1 MAFSSQIFKA
11 PTLKTTPKLKKTMV
25 SSSVFSGVKS
35 ANIAKVSYGGLAKA
49 IGSQPK
55 SIDVEKISAPVES
68 PLAGIVSDLQ
78 KDVLDLKKSFVTF
91 EERDTTGSKD
101 QLKIQKS
108 FETLVTSL
116 NNTGVVLNQLTDYL
130 VTESK
135 LEQQLLKKKD
145 REEKKE
151 EDRLKKERKEKLIEK
166 DGRSLK
172 KNLLSPVKSV
182 AGKAKSIFDTFKEIL
197 TLLFFGWLT
206 DKGFLALELW
216 KKKDEEGLQN
226 LAGEIGKV
234 ILGFGSL
241 MLLLSG
247 GIPSIIGA
255 IGAGISA
262 TLGIGPAIGNF
273 FKGFRKQVP
282 PKPGGG
288 TTGGGQPRTQ
298 VPGGGRTMTPGQ
310 ISRSNDSFAR
320 YTAGRANIGDRL
332 RLIRQGKLGLGALFT
347 TGGFD
352 QSGAL
357 KAVKPS
363 APSTPIKPTGPGASS
378 RRLLQG
384 AKGLKNIARPGAAS
398 LLFAGF
404 DYANRTSSGQTQTQ
418 AIAGTAAGATGGI
431 LGGIGGKL
439 GGTAAGGVAGA
450 VIGGILGSVVPGAG
464 TLAGAAL
471 GAKLGS
477 SLGGLAGMLY
487 GGAKG
492 SEAAAKIADG
502 LTGADKKYEEVG
514 EDRKRKRTDSMFPN
528 PANAVNF
535 SDIDGYLLAFNTIT
549 GSLSWAKVNLS
560 PTTTTAAAAP
570 SPPLTTQQILRKVGF
585 PTFPKALTQQINPST
600 QTYLPSNNP
609 ILPTPSVEEEP
620 EVIVQTVSRPTPPT
634 SAAPTSGSEVPDISS
649 SNPNNFYTMY
659 SKVQYNVVA

>member
-1 MAFSSQIFKA
+1 A
-11 PTLKTTPKLKKTMV
+11 
-25 SSSVFSGVKS
+25 
-35 ANIAKVSYGGLAKA
+35 
-49 IGSQPK
+49 
-55 SIDVEKISAPVES
+55 
-68 PLAGIVSDLQ
+68 
-78 KDVLDLKKSFVTF
+78 
-91 EERDTTGSKD
+91 
-101 QLKIQKS
+101 
-108 FETLVTSL
+108 
-116 NNTGVVLNQLTDYL
+116 
-130 VTESK
+130 
-135 LEQQLLKKKD
+135 
-145 REEKKE
+145 
-151 EDRLKKERKEKLIEK
+151 
-166 DGRSLK
+166 
-172 KNLLSPVKSV
+172 
-182 AGKAKSIFDTFKEIL
+182 
-197 TLLFFGWLT
+197 
-206 DKGFLALELW
+206 
-216 KKKDEEGLQN
+216 LQN
-226 LAGEIGKV
+226 LAGEVGKA

-241 MLLLSG
+241 MLVMTG
-247 GIPSIIGA
+247 GIFSVIGA

-273 FKGFRKQVP
+273 FRGFRRQVP

-288 TTGGGQPRTQ
+288 TTGGGQPGTQ

-357 KAVKPS
+357 KAGK
-363 APSTPIKPTGPGASS
+363 PSTPSVPAKPTGPGTSS

-384 AKGLKNIARPGAAS
+384 AKGLKNLARPGAAS

-404 DYANRTSSGQTQTQ
+404 DYANRTSSGQTQAQ
-418 AIAGTAAGATGGI
+418 AITGTAAGATGGI

-502 LTGADKKYEEVG
+502 LTGADKKYDQAEPE
-514 EDRKRKRTDSMFPN
+514 RKKKKTQSIFPD
-528 PANAVNF
+528 PASAIPF
-535 SDIDGYLLAFNTIT
+535 KELGAEQYLLAFNPVTSALI
-549 GSLSWAKVNLS
+549 WAKGSFGKEEPLL
-560 PTTTTAAAAP
+560 
-570 SPPLTTQQILRKVGF
+570 PPKKSKFADLRGGDAYFDGYGKR
-585 PTFPKALTQQINPST
+585 KIIYPST
-600 QTYLPSNNP
+600 QPTLPSNNP
-609 ILPTPSVEEEP
+609 IPPAPSVEEEP
-620 EVIVQTVSRPTPPT
+620 EVIIQTVPRPAPPV
-634 SAAPTSGSEVPDISS
+634 SADPVSGSEVPDISS
-649 SNPNNFYTMY
+649 SNPSNFYTMY

>member
-91 EERDTTGSKD
+91 EERDSTGSKD

-135 LEQQLLKKKD
+135 LEQQLLKRKD

-288 TTGGGQPRTQ
+288 TTGRGQPGTQ

-528 PANAVNF
+528 PANAVDF
-535 SDIDGYLLAFNTIT
+535 SDINGYLLAFNTIT

-570 SPPLTTQQILRKVGF
+570 PPLTTQQILKKVGF
-585 PTFPKALTQQINPST
+585 PTLPKALTQQINPST

-620 EVIVQTVSRPTPPT
+620 EVIVQTVPRPTPPT

>member
-78 KDVLDLKKSFVTF
+78 KDVLDLKKSFVKL
-91 EERDTTGSKD
+91 EERDSTGSKD

-116 NNTGVVLNQLTDYL
+116 NNTGLVLNQLTDYL

-151 EDRLKKERKEKLIEK
+151 EDRLKKDRKEKSLEK
-166 DGRSLK
+166 DGRGLK
-172 KNLLSPVKSV
+172 KALLRPVSFV
-182 AGKAKSIFDTFKEIL
+182 AGKAKNIFDTFKEVL

-216 KKKDEEGLQN
+216 KKKDEEALQN
-226 LAGEIGKV
+226 LAGEVGKA

-241 MLLLSG
+241 MLVMTG
-247 GIPSIIGA
+247 GIFSVIGA

-273 FKGFRKQVP
+273 FRGFRRQVP

-288 TTGGGQPRTQ
+288 TPGGGQPGTQ
-298 VPGGGRTMTPGQ
+298 VSGGGRTMTPGQ
-310 ISRSNDSFAR
+310 ISRSNDSLAR

-332 RLIRQGKLGLGALFT
+332 RLIRQGKVGLGALFT

-357 KAVKPS
+357 KAGK
-363 APSTPIKPTGPGASS
+363 PSTPSVPAKPIGPGASS

-384 AKGLKNIARPGAAS
+384 AKGLKNLARPGAAS

-404 DYANRTSSGQTQTQ
+404 DYANRTSSGQTQAQ
-418 AIAGTAAGATGGI
+418 AITGTAAGATGGI

-502 LTGADKKYEEVG
+502 LTGADKKYDQVEPE
-514 EDRKRKRTDSMFPN
+514 KRKKKTDSIFPD
-528 PANAVNF
+528 PASAIPF
-535 SDIDGYLLAFNTIT
+535 KELGAEQYLLAFNPSTSALIWAKGDFGKKDLPSPSTIT
-549 GSLSWAKVNLS
+549 KPKFAD
-560 PTTTTAAAAP
+560 
-570 SPPLTTQQILRKVGF
+570 LRGGDAYVDGYGN
-585 PTFPKALTQQINPST
+585 PKIIYPST
-600 QTYLPSNNP
+600 QSTLPSNNP
-609 ILPTPSVEEEP
+609 IPPAPSVEEEP
-620 EVIVQTVSRPTPPT
+620 EVIIQTVPRPAPPV
-634 SAAPTSGSEVPDISS
+634 SADPVSGSEVPDISS
-649 SNPNNFYTMY
+649 SNPSNFYTMY